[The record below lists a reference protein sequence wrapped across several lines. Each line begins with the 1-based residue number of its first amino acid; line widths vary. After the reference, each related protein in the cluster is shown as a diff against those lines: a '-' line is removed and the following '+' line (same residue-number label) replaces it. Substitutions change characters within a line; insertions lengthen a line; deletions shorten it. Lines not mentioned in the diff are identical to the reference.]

1 MAERSSEG
9 SRESILAVV
18 LGILEKMNEEG
29 TFDGAIGPD
38 TWLVA
43 DLNLE
48 SIDVVVLGTEVQ
60 ERFGATLPFAEFLA
74 EIGQREVRDI
84 QVREF
89 VEFVY
94 RSLNGTA

>member
-1 MAERSSEG
+1 MAEGPEISK
-9 SRESILAVV
+9 ESILAAV
-18 LGILEKMNEEG
+18 LAILEKMDEEG
-29 TFDGAIGPD
+29 TFDCEIGPD

-43 DLNLE
+43 DLGLE

-60 ERFGATLPFAEFLA
+60 ERFGAAMPFAEFLA
-74 EIGQREVRDI
+74 EVGQREVRDL

-94 RSLNGTA
+94 RSLKPDA

>member
-1 MAERSSEG
+1 MAEESEL
-9 SRESILAVV
+9 SRESILATV
-18 LGILEKMNEEG
+18 LSILEKMDEEG
-29 TFDGAIGPD
+29 TFDCEIGPD

-43 DLNLE
+43 DLGLE

-60 ERFGATLPFAEFLA
+60 EHYHVTLPFAEFLA
-74 EIGQREVRDI
+74 EVGQREVRDL

-94 RSLNGTA
+94 RNLNGAA